1 MTTVRCSVGTPEKC
15 RPEKR
20 VSFELNGRG
29 RWPVEFTN
37 GLGLNDFAVRLEMAA
52 REAKRLKKLSIL

>member
-1 MTTVRCSVGTPEKC
+1 MVVVG
-15 RPEKR
+15 
-20 VSFELNGRG
+20 
-29 RWPVEFTN
+29 WPVEFTN